1 MKVWSGVR
9 PEIEPKNEREL
20 ILPQEND
27 VASSVC
33 RIKCDFKSF
42 SSIKSKIKSF
52 LTLIIQIKS
61 KLGF

>member
-52 LTLIIQIKS
+52 LT
-61 KLGF
+61 